1 MEAHLERAIFLPA
14 TSFAFET
21 YAYSLFIRLSYN
33 ISDMQDDFL
42 IIVDSMANL
51 DLLYYVGNYTGDQE
65 LIDKATSH
73 AKTVIKTLVRPDFTT
88 YHVANLDPN
97 NGNIKDHF
105 THQGCHD
112 NSSWSRYYR
121 QKLLL

>member
-1 MEAHLERAIFLPA
+1 MLTRLLIC
-14 TSFAFET
+14 
-21 YAYSLFIRLSYN
+21 LSYN

-73 AKTVIKTLVRPDFTT
+73 AKTVVKTLVRPDFTT

-97 NGNIKDHF
+97 NGNIKYQF
-105 THQGCHD
+105 THQGYRD
-112 NSSWSRYYR
+112 NSSWSRYYL

>member
-1 MEAHLERAIFLPA
+1 MR
-14 TSFAFET
+14 
-21 YAYSLFIRLSYN
+21 
-33 ISDMQDDFL
+33 DDFL

-51 DLLYYVGNYTGDQE
+51 DLLYYVGNYAGDQE

-97 NGNIKDHF
+97 NGNTKYHF
-105 THQGCHD
+105 THQGYDD
-112 NSSWSRYYR
+112 NSSWSRYDISNCFALI
-121 QKLLL
+121 QELTMCVFAKWTCMGNSGLHANVHVD